1 MASLSHRQGW
11 SFAVLLAVFP
21 CVFFA
26 SATNDAPT
34 VTYRA
39 STSEVRVAFFATDQT
54 NRLVEA
60 IDRNDFAVVDGEAV
74 IRDFRSLMRSEE
86 TPLDIV
92 VLVDASESVAPRYP
106 VVARDVEQLVADSSR
121 NATDTISVIT
131 FAGVKPAVVCAST
144 CTATAVSQKLTA
156 TAAAGS
162 TPLFD
167 ALSFAAQLM
176 SERATPGMRQVLIL
190 FSDGDDTISA
200 TSPRDALESIVATGA
215 IFYTVDVHALRH
227 DTDGKHWLDQ
237 IADAT
242 GGRNFP
248 FQLGEADILHAV
260 LADLRASY
268 VVTYQLPSRS
278 AGFHALRILPKH
290 NLNLRFHCRRGY
302 FYEETR

>member
-1 MASLSHRQGW
+1 
-11 SFAVLLAVFP
+11 
-21 CVFFA
+21 
-26 SATNDAPT
+26 
-34 VTYRA
+34 
-39 STSEVRVAFFATDQT
+39 
-54 NRLVEA
+54 
-60 IDRNDFAVVDGEAV
+60 
-74 IRDFRSLMRSEE
+74 MRSEE

-106 VVARDVEQLVADSSR
+106 MVARDVVQLVADTSG
-121 NATDTISVIT
+121 NAADKISVIT
-131 FAGVKPAVVCAST
+131 FAGVKPAVVCSSVCGAS
-144 CTATAVSQKLTA
+144 AVSEKLA
-156 TAAAGS
+156 AVSAAGS

-167 ALSFAAQLM
+167 ALSFTAQFM
-176 SERATPGMRQVLIL
+176 SERATPGVRQVLIL

-200 TSPRDALESIVATGA
+200 TSPHDVLESIVATGA
-215 IFYTVDVHALRH
+215 VLYTVDVRAPRR
-227 DTDGKHWLDQ
+227 DSDGKRWLVQ
-237 IADAT
+237 IADAS

-260 LADLRASY
+260 LADLHASY